1 MFTKKMSAR
10 LLTVAG
16 ATALVLGGITGTQAA
31 TDTANLTVE
40 ATVDANCTISTT
52 AVDFGS
58 YDPITANAS
67 ADLTA
72 PAGGKVTLLC
82 TNGASATVTLGQGA
96 NAGGGST
103 AADPARRL
111 RDGATSNY
119 LNYTLF
125 SDAGLAT
132 EWGDTAPTG
141 VAHTGTGAS
150 ADLDVYGVVPGGQNV
165 PVGTYTDT
173 VLATVTF

>member
-1 MFTKKMSAR
+1 MFTKKVSAR
-10 LLTVAG
+10 LLTVVG
-16 ATALVLGGITGTQAA
+16 ATALALGVSSGTQAGSA
-31 TDTANLTVE
+31 TANLTVQ

-58 YDPITANAS
+58 YDPIVTNLAT
-67 ADLTA
+67 DLEA

-82 TNGASATVTLGQGA
+82 TNGASATITLGQGA
-96 NAGGGST
+96 NADTGST
-103 AADPARRL
+103 TANPARRL
-111 RDGATSNY
+111 KHGTTDY
-119 LNYTLF
+119 LSYTLY
-125 SDAGLAT
+125 SDAGLSS

-141 VAHTGTGAS
+141 VAHTGTGAT
-150 ADLDVYGVVPGGQNV
+150 AEFDVYGVVPQAQNV